1 MEKIKSFFSGVKKE
15 MGRVRWPNKESML
28 KFSIAT
34 VVSVV
39 FFALFFYVI
48 DIVIALIK
56 TTLN

>member
-1 MEKIKSFFSGVKKE
+1 MGKVKLFLSGVKKE
-15 MGRVRWPNKESML
+15 VGRVRWPSKENML

-34 VVSVV
+34 VISIV

-56 TTLN
+56 TWLN